1 MNFGTL
7 VAAILIGAPVLGLRP
22 VRAGR
27 AWSLNVPE
35 ADQRQLL
42 IGLDGFNN
50 GIENG
55 LQNASGFGLRKFF
68 GSCDLFNELL
78 TIHKRFSF
86 NRQLWA
92 NARPA
97 DF

>member
-1 MNFGTL
+1 MEL
-7 VAAILIGAPVLGLRP
+7 RHIGSGDLDRSAGARIASRTGGAGLELKRT
-22 VRAGR
+22 
-27 AWSLNVPE
+27 E
-35 ADQRQLL
+35 ADQRQLF

-50 GIENG
+50 SIENG

>member
-7 VAAILIGAPVLGLRP
+7 VAAILIGARIASRTGGAGLELKRT
-22 VRAGR
+22 
-27 AWSLNVPE
+27 E

-86 NRQLWA
+86 NRA
-92 NARPA
+92 NDRPA